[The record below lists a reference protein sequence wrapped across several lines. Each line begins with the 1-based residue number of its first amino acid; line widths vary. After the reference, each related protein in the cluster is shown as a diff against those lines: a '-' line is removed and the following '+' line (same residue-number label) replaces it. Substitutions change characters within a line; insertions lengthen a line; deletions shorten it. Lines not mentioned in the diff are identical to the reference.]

1 VAQEPAT
8 LDRRSFPARHAAPLA
23 LVGLLAVALAARSVA
38 ALAVP
43 APWIAPDEMVYA
55 LLGRGLWEHGRLQI
69 LGGAT
74 PYYSL
79 LYPALVGLPLKLGGL
94 ATGYD
99 ALRVVQAFVLC
110 STAVVTWFWARS
122 LARPWWA
129 LAAAAPTLALPGM
142 AYAGELMTDVL
153 FVPLAT
159 LAAWAAARALER
171 PTRGRQAALLA
182 ALLACALTRL
192 EANVLVLALVPAALV
207 LRRARALLPTWIV
220 LGAGLVVWAAA
231 RGASGSSLLGGYDA
245 ATGGY
250 DAVRAVEYVAYH
262 AGDALLA
269 AGIVPLCA
277 AVVLALGRPA
287 DERLR
292 ATLAVGLS
300 LAAATVLEVGV
311 FASGH
316 AGRLTERTLIFV
328 LPPIFVCFAAWLDR
342 GAPRPRGAALAVAG
356 VAVAAVAVLP
366 LARLA
371 VPAAI
376 QDNPTLVPLV
386 HLGGGTAR
394 VSAILAAAVGAAL
407 FLLVPRRASWVL
419 PVVVAAALAG
429 VSASASAEFVHRS
442 KSLRGQLL
450 GADPGWIQRAANGPV
465 TFLYNGDPYWNLVW
479 AQLYRNP
486 RITGVVTAAGTSVPG
501 PLPQKRLLIV
511 HDDGVLGLVGGGTP
525 TAPLVASWSWVT
537 FRGRPIAS
545 NALAGGDAPKLVLWR
560 LSGRPRLD
568 TLTEGMR
575 PNGDVYDSA
584 SVTVFDCGKG
594 RLELSAYAKADVSV
608 TLAQGARVLDSRK
621 LANGQPWTA
630 TIPTSP
636 ANGRMCTFTVTTTG
650 LLGVTRFRWVRG

>member
-1 VAQEPAT
+1 V
-8 LDRRSFPARHAAPLA
+8 RRPA
-23 LVGLLAVALAARSVA
+23 LVLLGLLAVAAVARSLA

-55 LLGRGLWEHGRLQI
+55 LLGRGLWEHGHLQI
-69 LGGAT
+69 LGGST

-79 LYPALVGLPLKLGGL
+79 LYPALVGLPLRLGGL

-99 ALRVVQAFVLC
+99 ALRVVQALVLC
-110 STAVVTWFWARS
+110 STAVVTWLWARS

-159 LAAWAAARALER
+159 LATWAAARALER
-171 PTRGRQAALLA
+171 PSRGRQAALLA
-182 ALLACALTRL
+182 ALAACALTRL
-192 EANVLVLALVPAALV
+192 EANVLVAALV
-207 LRRARALLPTWIV
+207 LAAAATRRLRALVLTWIV
-220 LGAGLVVWAAA
+220 LGAALVVWAAA
-231 RGASGSSLLGGYDA
+231 RGASGGSLLGGYDA
-245 ATGGY
+245 ASGGY

-269 AGIVPLCA
+269 AGIVPVCA
-277 AVVLALGRPA
+277 AVVLALARPA

-292 ATLAVGLS
+292 ATLAIALS

-342 GAPRPRGAALAVAG
+342 GAPRPRGTALAVAG
-356 VAVAAVAVLP
+356 VALAAVAVLP

-376 QDNPTLVPLV
+376 QDNPSLVPLI

-394 VSAILAAAVGAAL
+394 VSAILVAAAALAL
-407 FLLVPRRASWVL
+407 FLLVPRRAAWVL
-419 PVVVAAALAG
+419 PVVVAGALAA

-442 KSLRGQLL
+442 RALRGQLF
-450 GADPGWIQRAANGPV
+450 GADAAWIQRTASGPV

-479 AQLYRNP
+479 AQAYRNP
-486 RITGVVTAAGTSVPG
+486 RIASVASAAGTSVPG
-501 PLPQKRLLIV
+501 PLPQKQLVIV
-511 HDDGVLGLVGGGTP
+511 HEDGALRFLGGGAPETP
-525 TAPLVASWSWVT
+525 YAASWSWVT
-537 FRGRPIAS
+537 FRGRPVAS
-545 NALAGGDAPKLVLWR
+545 DPLPGGDAPRLVLWR
-560 LSGRPRLD
+560 LDAPPRLD

-575 PNGDVYDSA
+575 PNGDVFDAA
-584 SVTVFDCGKG
+584 SVTVYDCGRG
-594 RLELSAYAKADVSV
+594 RLELSAYAKADETV
-608 TLAQGARVLDSRK
+608 TLSQDGRTLDSRT
-621 LANGQPWTA
+621 LRNGQPWSA
-630 TIPTSP
+630 SVPTSP
-636 ANGRMCTFTVTTTG
+636 ANGRTCRFAVTTTG
-650 LLGVTRFRWVRG
+650 LLGVTRFRWLRG